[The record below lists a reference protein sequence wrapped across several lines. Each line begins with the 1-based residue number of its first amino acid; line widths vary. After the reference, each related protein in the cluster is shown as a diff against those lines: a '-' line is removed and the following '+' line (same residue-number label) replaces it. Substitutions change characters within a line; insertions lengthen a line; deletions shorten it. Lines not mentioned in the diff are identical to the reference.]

1 MVGLCVGFVQLG
13 NETGRD
19 PLLVLYS
26 PAVRVL
32 RLHEDD
38 GIAPGLQ

>member
-26 PAVRVL
+26 LAVNVL
-32 RLHEDD
+32 PLHEDD
-38 GIAPGLQ
+38 GIVPGLQ